1 MTDNAVLE
9 CQVSIEYMDKAKSSV
24 CGKVTFKSAVLKLIR
39 NEFRDLYLQ
48 IHGNNGK
55 RTMRYQLKSI
65 NIMKKFMSEGKATI
79 IFQDDRCTMFISNA
93 PPSQLF
99 NFLKF
104 MVVKTIKVDET
115 PKHVRTMMLSTKQS
129 TTDEISPLTEKE
141 LQRAKMK
148 CGGSETKTPPSASK
162 SLKRIRQDEVIVK
175 AKKNCLMKIA
185 EQELCGEQLEVLQAA
200 KGGQSIF
207 FTGSAGTGKSHLL
220 RSIIAALPPDVT
232 FATAS
237 TGVAACHIGG
247 TTLHQFAGIGTG
259 DASVEHC
266 IQLASKPNVRAV
278 WRRCRHL
285 IIDEI
290 SMVHADYFD
299 KIEQVARVVRNCNQP
314 FGGIQLILCG
324 DFFQLPPVSNNV
336 KFCFQSEQWDKCIQ
350 LSFELNKIHRQ
361 SDPVLIDIL
370 QSIRIGRVSPE
381 ISQKLLATSS
391 NTVEKDGILAT
402 RLCTHTADAAVTNL
416 AKLEELSGESKQF
429 VAVDNPPALSS
440 LIDKQSPVALKII
453 LKVGAQVMLMKNLNI
468 SKGLVNGARGVVVR
482 FEKDGLPVV
491 KFNSSLI
498 KVQQEKFLS
507 KTASGTMLSRVQIP
521 LGLAWAF
528 SIHKAQGLTLDCVE
542 MSLSKVFAA
551 GHAYVALSRVKDMQ
565 SLRVIDFKSTHVWAN
580 KDVLLYY
587 QKFRR
592 RMQAMRLIPL
602 GKKNLE

>member
-9 CQVSIEYMDKAKSSV
+9 CQVTIEYMDKAKSSV
-24 CGKVTFKSAVLKLIR
+24 CGKVTFKSAILKLIR
-39 NEFRDLYLQ
+39 NEFRELFLQ

-79 IFQDDRCTMFISNA
+79 IFQEDRCTIFICNA

-104 MVVKTIKVDET
+104 MVVKTIKSDET
-115 PKHVRTMMLSTKQS
+115 PKHVRTKMLSTKQS
-129 TTDEISPLTEKE
+129 STDEISPLTDKE

-148 CGGSETKTPPSASK
+148 CVSETKTPPSASK
-162 SLKRIRQDEVIVK
+162 TLKRPRQDEGTVK

-185 EQELCGEQLEVLQAA
+185 EQELCGEQLEVLNAA

-259 DASVEHC
+259 EASVERC
-266 IQLASKPNVRAV
+266 IQLASKPNIRAV
-278 WRRCRHL
+278 WRRCKHL

-299 KIEQVARVVRNCNQP
+299 KIEQVARVVRNCNDP

-350 LSFELNKIHRQ
+350 LSFELKKIHRQ

-370 QSIRIGRVSPE
+370 QSIRIGLASPE
-381 ISQKLLATSS
+381 ISQKLLATAT
-391 NTVEKDGILAT
+391 NTVERDGILAT
-402 RLCTHTADAAVTNL
+402 RLCTHTADAAVINS
-416 AKLEELSGESKQF
+416 AKLEELEGESKQF
-429 VAVDNPPALSS
+429 VAVDNPPGLSS

-491 KFNSSLI
+491 RFNASLVKI
-498 KVQQEKFLS
+498 QQEKFLS
-507 KTASGTMLSRVQIP
+507 KTAGGTMLSRVQIP
-521 LGLAWAF
+521 LSLAWAF
-528 SIHKAQGLTLDCVE
+528 SIHKSQGLTLDCVE

-551 GHAYVALSRVKDMQ
+551 GHAYVALSRVKDLQ
-565 SLRVIDFKSTHVWAN
+565 SLRVIDFKANHVWAN
-580 KDVLLYY
+580 KDVLVYY

-602 GKKNLE
+602 GKKKI